1 MAKGRQIGQTKKM
14 CKILDEAFGP
24 YEVHMEEHQFVL
36 IDTRNQKPL
45 GYYGDMGGVINK
57 ITQLNLVNSDKSYTL
72 AGFLESFNNIKD
84 QLINSFNQFKTT

>member
-14 CKILDEAFGP
+14 CKILDEVFGP
-24 YEVHMEEHQFVL
+24 YEIHMEENQFVL
-36 IDTRNQKPL
+36 IDTRNHKHL

-57 ITQLNLVNSDKSYTL
+57 ITQLNLVNLDKSYTL

-84 QLINSFNQFKTT
+84 QLLKSFEQFKTI

>member
-45 GYYGDMGGVINK
+45 GYYGDMGGIINK

>member
-72 AGFLESFNNIKD
+72 AGFLESFNNIKN

>member
-14 CKILDEAFGP
+14 CKILDKAFGP

-36 IDTRNQKPL
+36 IDTKNHKPL

-57 ITQLNLVNSDKSYTL
+57 ITQLNLVNLDESYTL
-72 AGFLESFNNIKD
+72 AGFLESFNNIKN
-84 QLINSFNQFKTT
+84 QLLKSFEQFKTT